1 VRFVCKWVE
10 VGGEVEVGGYG
21 GWGITFSEA
30 KGSEDG
36 VKNSGREVQ
45 EVVQHQ
51 IFTNYFS

>member
-1 VRFVCKWVE
+1 MCKWVE